1 MPFDQR
7 ILVSGTKRLKSMPH
21 QIGCLLCSFDMGTSN
36 RIGELGAQRFSY
48 GPVASREYNVWWYG
62 ISSPYGKSQDD

>member
-7 ILVSGTKRLKSMPH
+7 IVVSGTKRLKS
-21 QIGCLLCSFDMGTSN
+21 
-36 RIGELGAQRFSY
+36 ELGAQRFSY
-48 GPVASREYNVWWYG
+48 GPVAFREYNVRWYG

>member
-7 ILVSGTKRLKSMPH
+7 IVVSRTKRL
-21 QIGCLLCSFDMGTSN
+21 N
-36 RIGELGAQRFSY
+36 GELGAQRFSY
-48 GPVASREYNVWWYG
+48 GPVASREYNVGGYG